1 MLNTFGLGNVLFDNE
16 VQCFWFVLWCFV
28 VQGLGDVDSDGF
40 MEGEV
45 AGKKGL
51 VPSNM
56 VEEITDIDQLQSLVI
71 DSVNSS
77 TSGMYVSSTH
87 TQTFN
92 I

>member
-1 MLNTFGLGNVLFDNE
+1 M
-16 VQCFWFVLWCFV
+16 
-28 VQGLGDVDSDGF
+28 GDVDSDGF

-87 TQTFN
+87 TNF
-92 I
+92 